1 MRRPLASALIA
12 VCAIGTLLAP
22 AAALAGADTK
32 NKSPYVPLPSVASSI
47 FLANGRHGVLTVEV
61 GLDTADLAL
70 RDRILL
76 SQPILRDAYVL
87 VLQPYAY
94 SIAPGAAPNADYIA
108 MALQK
113 ETDRVLGRKGA
124 HLLLGSILVN

>member
-1 MRRPLASALIA
+1 MRRLASALIA
-12 VCAIGTLLAP
+12 ACVIGAVLAP
-22 AAALAGADTK
+22 AAAQAAGDTK
-32 NKSPYVPLPSVASSI
+32 NKSPYVQLPSVASS
-47 FLANGRHGVLTVEV
+47 LVMANGRHGVLTVEL
-61 GLDTADLAL
+61 GLDTTDMAL

-94 SIAPGAAPNADYIA
+94 SIAPGAPPNADYIA
-108 MALQK
+108 MTLQH

-124 HLLLGSILVN
+124 RLLVGSILVN